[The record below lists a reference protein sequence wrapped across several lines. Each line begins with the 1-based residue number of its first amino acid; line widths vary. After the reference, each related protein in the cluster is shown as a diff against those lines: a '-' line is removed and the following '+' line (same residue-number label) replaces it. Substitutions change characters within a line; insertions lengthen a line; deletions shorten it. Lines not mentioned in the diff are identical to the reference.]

1 MTKETPKKKT
11 VNKKWVKKWPQKTY
25 NRDAMKLEYFLS
37 PEMSIGKRLQ
47 ENHNLFKRKN
57 WNLDKKTRW
66 RYWEKIRRIK
76 EISNKIQDD
85 IQDDM
90 LRQLWTSKKNILK
103 GVMKVSEMMAMKVF
117 SEAKANEKEVKAW
130 GKIKI
135 PSLDASDMEKYW
147 KMIKVELR
155 EPTTVSKSDIVT
167 NDAWSID
174 EDDLENDY

>member
-1 MTKETPKKKT
+1 
-11 VNKKWVKKWPQKTY
+11 
-25 NRDAMKLEYFLS
+25 
-37 PEMSIGKRLQ
+37 
-47 ENHNLFKRKN
+47 
-57 WNLDKKTRW
+57 
-66 RYWEKIRRIK
+66 
-76 EISNKIQDD
+76 
-85 IQDDM
+85 
-90 LRQLWTSKKNILK
+90 LWTSKKNILK
-103 GVMKVSEMMAMKVF
+103 AVMKLSEMMAIKVF